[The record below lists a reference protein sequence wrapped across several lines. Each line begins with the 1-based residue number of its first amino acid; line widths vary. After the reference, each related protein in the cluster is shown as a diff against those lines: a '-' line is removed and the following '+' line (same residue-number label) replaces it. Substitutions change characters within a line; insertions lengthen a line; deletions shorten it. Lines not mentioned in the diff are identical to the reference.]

1 MTFVSTAWEYNI
13 SLFQYWKFSDIFRS
27 STRISNYVKNFDPV
41 FHFLG
46 FLIATKKSGLTCC
59 ETRPYTENRR
69 ESQSLG
75 KKNSKSI
82 LALTCVVE
90 IKDGV
95 VTPRLYN
102 IHIHTCRS
110 SNTKA
115 ILHYYTT
122 QVDPS
127 PTMVNLRGERKHY
140 CLLITDFHF
149 STEINFIVS
158 ELSFIRMIIYCTII
172 FFVFKLVLYAKKNS
186 KTFI

>member
-1 MTFVSTAWEYNI
+1 MNIIFTIESHYHIPPHCFTGVTKNETKGPGLISAFCDMKLVPCFLVVQFRCKITFPSFENLKVLE
-13 SLFQYWKFSDIFRS
+13 
-27 STRISNYVKNFDPV
+27 KN
-41 FHFLG
+41 
-46 FLIATKKSGLTCC
+46 
-59 ETRPYTENRR
+59 
-69 ESQSLG
+69 
-75 KKNSKSI
+75 NSKSI

-102 IHIHTCRS
+102 IHIHTCQS

-149 STEINFIVS
+149 STQINFIVS

-172 FFVFKLVLYAKKNS
+172 FFCF
-186 KTFI
+186 

>member
-1 MTFVSTAWEYNI
+1 MKVSST
-13 SLFQYWKFSDIFRS
+13 SDIGVRAPVQYEVAMKTSANPVQQASWRLLSALITLGLFS
-27 STRISNYVKNFDPV
+27 LISGCKTPAQPPPPLHELQTGENLKVLEKN
-41 FHFLG
+41 
-46 FLIATKKSGLTCC
+46 
-59 ETRPYTENRR
+59 
-69 ESQSLG
+69 
-75 KKNSKSI
+75 NSKSI
-82 LALTCVVE
+82 LALICVVE

-102 IHIHTCRS
+102 IHIHTCQS

-172 FFVFKLVLYAKKNS
+172 FCF
-186 KTFI
+186 

>member
-1 MTFVSTAWEYNI
+1 MKLDHIPKTGENLKVLE
-13 SLFQYWKFSDIFRS
+13 
-27 STRISNYVKNFDPV
+27 KN
-41 FHFLG
+41 
-46 FLIATKKSGLTCC
+46 
-59 ETRPYTENRR
+59 
-69 ESQSLG
+69 
-75 KKNSKSI
+75 NSKSI

-102 IHIHTCRS
+102 IHIHTCQS

-140 CLLITDFHF
+140 CLFITYIEKDRFP
-149 STEINFIVS
+149 
-158 ELSFIRMIIYCTII
+158 
-172 FFVFKLVLYAKKNS
+172 FFNTDKFYRFRVILHQNDNLLHNYF
-186 KTFI
+186 FCF

>member
-1 MTFVSTAWEYNI
+1 MKLDHIPKTGENLKVLE
-13 SLFQYWKFSDIFRS
+13 
-27 STRISNYVKNFDPV
+27 KN
-41 FHFLG
+41 
-46 FLIATKKSGLTCC
+46 
-59 ETRPYTENRR
+59 
-69 ESQSLG
+69 
-75 KKNSKSI
+75 NSKSI

-102 IHIHTCRS
+102 IHIHTCQS

-140 CLLITDFHF
+140 CLFITYIEKDRFP
-149 STEINFIVS
+149 
-158 ELSFIRMIIYCTII
+158 
-172 FFVFKLVLYAKKNS
+172 FFNTDKFYRFRVILHQNDNLLHNYFFLFLN
-186 KTFI
+186 

>member
-1 MTFVSTAWEYNI
+1 MKLDHIPKTGENLKVLE
-13 SLFQYWKFSDIFRS
+13 
-27 STRISNYVKNFDPV
+27 KN
-41 FHFLG
+41 
-46 FLIATKKSGLTCC
+46 
-59 ETRPYTENRR
+59 
-69 ESQSLG
+69 
-75 KKNSKSI
+75 NSKSI

-149 STEINFIVS
+149 STQINFIVS